1 MHNHVLTLVGDVAS
15 GVPEFRFRN
24 GATINEAAGFELK
37 NSYLTSTKK
46 DLGSHIC
53 NPTIPFLKMDS
64 TSKFASGTEGA
75 KIGTDGMFLGCFSK
89 YIAEPGAAI
98 SIPNYGL
105 GVSSVCGSPTV
116 GTGANAVLQVNKN
129 YTAHADDLLAGHC
142 FNSSASGLRFGNTES
157 SSVVFEVDDWS
168 KLVGGSTVYTAA
180 RAAEGKKIV
189 YAGTLSITNKSVY
202 AAHWSLDKKSDTNK
216 LLLKWSA
223 NAPEG
228 VVSVT
233 DWGIEPGE
241 ANKAGNAEK
250 FNAGVAGLAEGST
263 LWFPVGDWYFD
274 GPVTMPD
281 ENKIKIELEA
291 NLAKLHYSNKGV
303 SVTAETENEKT
314 AVVIRVEIG
323 AAVTVDEAIAAAQFE
338 TWPEGAS
345 LVKRGG
351 GTLVASDTIKDSV
364 GFIHVYEGVLQASKN
379 GDLGKDGVDKVDD
392 VNRIYVHDGA
402 SLLLTP
408 EADNTKIISKRT
420 LQLEGSGYHRLKVP
434 GALAFDTKCS
444 WQVIYDSSIAL
455 EGDTVI
461 SSTGTAGQNGLFTYA
476 TLNMKSHSLTLV
488 CDDGK
493 QANFRFRSGRSIQ
506 NAGTIVL
513 DRAKLS
519 TTDHNVEISPK
530 DALNVVLR
538 QGGTLA
544 PYRADFYDGIASISG
559 TSGRINADNAEI
571 SVTLKNISGPLT
583 IDDKVTA
590 TITGTLGAKAS
601 DIASGKVL
609 TAEKALTFA
618 RGALFE
624 LEKDIDLPAVV
635 DGEEAVYTVATSDVG
650 ISGHLRTPGLMFGD
664 YRYSAKVADEGKSMV
679 LYRAGGLFLTVR

>member
-1 MHNHVLTLVGDVAS
+1 M
-15 GVPEFRFRN
+15 
-24 GATINEAAGFELK
+24 
-37 NSYLTSTKK
+37 
-46 DLGSHIC
+46 
-53 NPTIPFLKMDS
+53 
-64 TSKFASGTEGA
+64 
-75 KIGTDGMFLGCFSK
+75 
-89 YIAEPGAAI
+89 
-98 SIPNYGL
+98 
-105 GVSSVCGSPTV
+105 
-116 GTGANAVLQVNKN
+116 
-129 YTAHADDLLAGHC
+129 
-142 FNSSASGLRFGNTES
+142 
-157 SSVVFEVDDWS
+157 
-168 KLVGGSTVYTAA
+168 
-180 RAAEGKKIV
+180 
-189 YAGTLSITNKSVY
+189 
-202 AAHWSLDKKSDTNK
+202 
-216 LLLKWSA
+216 KWSA

-241 ANKAGNAEK
+241 ANKTGNADK
-250 FNAGVAGLAEGST
+250 FNAGVAGLTEGST
-263 LWFPVGDWYFD
+263 VWFPVGDWYFD

-303 SVTAETENEKT
+303 SVTTKTENEKT

-379 GDLGKDGVDKVDD
+379 GDLGNDGVDKVDD
-392 VNRIYVHDGA
+392 VNRIYVHEGA

-408 EADNTKIISKRT
+408 ETDETKIISKRT

-461 SSTGTAGQNGLFTYA
+461 SSTGTAAQNGLFTYA

-488 CDDGK
+488 CDDDK
-493 QANFRFRSGRSIQ
+493 QANFRFRLGRSIQ

-519 TTDHNVEISPK
+519 TTDDSIQIQPADTLK
-530 DALNVVLR
+530 VVLR
-538 QGGTLA
+538 RGGTLS
-544 PYRADFYDGIASISG
+544 PYRSSFFNGIASISG
-559 TSGRINADNAEI
+559 TSGRINADKVGIE
-571 SVTLKNISGPLT
+571 VTLKNISGAHL
-583 IDDKVTA
+583 IDSLVTA
-590 TITGTLGAKAS
+590 TIAGEFGAKAS
-601 DIASGKVL
+601 DLAEGKTLTAKNVL
-609 TAEKALTFA
+609 TFKPGTV
-618 RGALFE
+618 FE
-624 LEKDIDLPAVV
+624 LDEDVELPPTV
-635 DGEEAVYTVATSDVG
+635 DGEPANYTVAVSEAG
-650 ISGHLRTPGLMFGD
+650 IAGRLRTPGLKLDD
-664 YRYSAKVADEGKSMV
+664 YRYNAVIADDGKKLELRHS
-679 LYRAGGLFLTVR
+679 GGLFITVR